1 MQILQAFHPKPR
13 ISLSPSSLPLL
24 SLSSSICLLPG
35 KINRSALKFSVLSV
49 KIAKRLHKAPTK
61 LWSVNEAAQHS
72 RSRSHSLW
80 QWDERAANAL
90 PWPPTQFTVATLL
103 RLWLRLGLQLQDQ
116 RNNGSWQARTSS
128 YSGSGRVEYGILKA
142 EDITKVTGEAKL
154 KRGRREAESSKSWWW
169 VTWRGGRV
177 MILQSETIVY
187 RPDGATSA
195 HD

>member
-1 MQILQAFHPKPR
+1 MQILLAFNPKPR
-13 ISLSPSSLPLL
+13 ISLFAYLSPYLTLSYSSLPLFRL
-24 SLSSSICLLPG
+24 SFSICLLPG

-61 LWSVNEAAQHS
+61 LWSVNEAAQS
-72 RSRSHSLW
+72 QSLTMRWAQPTRCHGHPRNSQW
-80 QWDERAANAL
+80 QLWL
-90 PWPPTQFTVATLL
+90 Q
-103 RLWLRLGLQLQDQ
+103 LWLRLGLQLQDQ

-128 YSGSGRVEYGILKA
+128 YSGSGSGRVESGILKA

-154 KRGRREAESSKSWWW
+154 KRGREA
-169 VTWRGGRV
+169 RAGGGRV

-187 RPDGATSA
+187 SPDGATSA